1 METAPE
7 RWNAGRTM
15 LRPRSRPVLVPAA
28 LAASA
33 VLAACGG
40 SGGDGAAA
48 LSDTGDRRLFPA
60 SLPAATSDVPTLDW
74 AVQAEPGTLDPVLS
88 SDSALTQ
95 TVTNV
100 LETLVRARPD
110 GRIEP
115 ALAARVDTP
124 DPRTRVFTL
133 RRGVRFHDGDA
144 FGPED
149 VVASLRRAA
158 DGDAGSIWSSAFRNL
173 RSVRATG
180 PHEVTVRLARPDVL
194 FDGYLATTAGA
205 IESATF
211 LRRVGRDYGS
221 PGVGVDGTGPYAFA
235 AWRKGQSIE
244 LKRAASHWDR
254 ALRPRAARVRVRFL
268 PDASARINALRSGAV
283 DGSFEIDGSAYRT
296 LTRSTAGRLAL
307 HPGVTAYQLVP
318 LNGRGPLK
326 DARVRQALSL
336 ALDRPGLNTAAWGG
350 VGTVGR
356 GQAALGLW
364 QAALGADGRRRWAA
378 APPLPRDL
386 ARAKALVREAGAT
399 GGRIVLTYHT
409 TFGLFPTVATAVQAA
424 AKEIGLR
431 VVLRPQ
437 PFAKAVA
444 IWFDPKAR
452 EGYDLGIWP
461 QVQQTSE
468 PTEEFASLTSDASQ
482 NLSGWKDAEYDR
494 LVARARQTADPEARA
509 DLLVRAQAILSRQ
522 LPWIPLVEPTTRVF
536 LKDGL
541 TGVPVTQAPRSGFP
555 WAALV
560 GGTEATR

>member
-1 METAPE
+1 
-7 RWNAGRTM
+7 M
-15 LRPRSRPVLVPAA
+15 LRPARRTAVLVPLA
-28 LAASA
+28 LASSA

-40 SGGDGAAA
+40 SGGGTTTA
-48 LSDTGDRRLFPA
+48 LDPSDDALFPKA
-60 SLPAATSDVPTLDW
+60 LPVATADVPALHW

-100 LETLVRARPD
+100 LETLVRAAPN

-115 ALAARVDTP
+115 ALAERVDTP

-158 DGDAGSIWSSAFRNL
+158 DGDAGSIWSSAFRSV

-180 PHEVTVRLARPDVL
+180 PHQVTVRLARPDVL

-205 IESATF
+205 IESASF
-211 LRRVGRDYGS
+211 LRKAGRDYGS
-221 PGVGVDGTGPYAFA
+221 PSVGIDGTGPYRFA
-235 AWRKGQSIE
+235 AWRQGQAIE
-244 LKRAASHWDR
+244 LERAPGYWDAR
-254 ALRPRAARVRVRFL
+254 LRPRAARVRVDFL

-296 LTRSTAGRLAL
+296 LTRSTAGRLVL
-307 HPGVTAYQLVP
+307 HPGVNAYQLVP
-318 LNGRGPLK
+318 LNDRSALRDP
-326 DARVRQALSL
+326 RVRRALSL

-364 QAALGADGRRRWAA
+364 QALVPDGKARWAQ
-378 APPLPRDL
+378 APPLDHDV
-386 ARAKALVREAGAT
+386 AQAKRLVQAAGAT
-399 GGRIVLTYHT
+399 GKRIVLTYHT
-409 TFGLFPTVATAVQAA
+409 TFQLFPTVATAVQAA
-424 AKEIGLR
+424 GKEIGLD
-431 VVLRPQ
+431 VALRPQ

-444 IWFDPKAR
+444 IWFNPKAR

-461 QVQQTSE
+461 QVQQTSD
-468 PTEEFASLTSDASQ
+468 PTEEFTGLTSGASQ
-482 NLSGWKDAEYDR
+482 NVGGWKDAAYDR
-494 LVARARQTADPEARA
+494 LVARARETADPAARA
-509 DLLVRAQAILSRQ
+509 DLLVRAQSILSRE
-522 LPWIPLVEPTTRVF
+522 LPWIPLVEPTTRAF

-541 TGVPVTQAPRSGFP
+541 TGVPVTQAPRSGYP

-560 GGTEATR
+560 GSGKDAR